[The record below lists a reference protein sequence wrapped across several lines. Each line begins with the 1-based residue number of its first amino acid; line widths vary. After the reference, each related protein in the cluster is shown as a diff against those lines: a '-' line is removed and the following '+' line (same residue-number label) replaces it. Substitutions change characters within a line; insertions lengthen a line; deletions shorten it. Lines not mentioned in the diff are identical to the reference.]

1 MTCAHVVCARD
12 PTDHAVAHHDHV
24 CLTCGI
30 IGRVCDRCTKLI
42 PHGPMWDMPESWCY
56 WCWCCVPCC
65 GQTDQPLTPADIM
78 RAIESS
84 IRSIADE
91 YIRRCIIAAATR
103 DEAIAVARREC
114 SRGGHSSNSES
125 VMGFRDSYNRGR
137 GLTAQ
142 FSHRKGVV
150 TWAQIADYVRAP
162 QDAAHA
168 AIPAQQL
175 ALFG

>member
-1 MTCAHVVCARD
+1 MNCTHAVRARD
-12 PTDHAVAHHDHV
+12 PTDRAIANHDHV

-30 IGRVCDRCTKLI
+30 IGRLCDRCTTLT
-42 PHGPMWDMPESWCY
+42 PHGPTRDMPESWCY
-56 WCWCCVPCC
+56 WCWCCDPCC
-65 GQTDQPLTPADIM
+65 RQTDQPLTPADIR

-84 IRSIADE
+84 VRSLADQ

-103 DEAIAVARREC
+103 DEAIGVARREC
-114 SRGGHSSNSES
+114 SRGGHSGSAES

-142 FSHRKGVV
+142 FGHRKGVV
-150 TWAQIADYVRAP
+150 TWAQIVDYVRAE
-162 QDAAHA
+162 QDTAHA